1 VRGAAALLCAEAVV
15 PLVRSWLRLGALE
28 PEAITALVRVLEY
41 IGASDL
47 DAVARSRAQL
57 ILEQWEASNQW

>member
-1 VRGAAALLCAEAVV
+1 M

>member
-1 VRGAAALLCAEAVV
+1 M
-15 PLVRSWLRLGALE
+15 PLVRGWLRLGAIE
-28 PEAITALVRVLEY
+28 PEAITALVRVLQY